1 MNQRFIYVFHRILP
15 AYQAENE
22 KALSDRQG
30 FFAVVPGKT
39 ISGQVQVLALR
50 ERLECAQ
57 LNSTQLNS
65 TQLNRLDADRFTLLR
80 AFRPKIYRTGDLG
93 EQGVILAH
101 SNVFS
106 RMYPGSSLAN
116 DDAPGRDEF
125 PAVALHAQAFRI

>member
-1 MNQRFIYVFHRILP
+1 MYFIESCP
-15 AYQAENE
+15 AYQAENK

-30 FFAVVPGKT
+30 SFAVVPGKT

-50 ERLECAQ
+50 ERLERAQ
-57 LNSTQLNS
+57 LD
-65 TQLNRLDADRFTLLR
+65 RLDADCFTLLR

-93 EQGVILAH
+93 EQGMILAH

-125 PAVALHAQAFRI
+125 PTVALHAQAFRI